1 MPDPIRISI
10 AELIGKP
17 RAIAAADGEMVFK
30 EIYPLVKEGTPVA
43 LSFAGIRMVITA
55 FLNAAIGKLYRGDI
69 PFDEVDRLVEVVDLA
84 EAFQPALEHSKT
96 WSKAYYADPERLERA
111 IKEEYGDEE

>member
-1 MPDPIRISI
+1 MPEPFQINI
-10 AELIGKP
+10 ADLIGKP

-30 EIYPLVKEGTPVA
+30 EIYPLVKAGTPVT

-55 FLNAAIGKLYRGDI
+55 FLNAAIGQLYRDI
-69 PFDEVDRLVEVVDLA
+69 PVEEVNRLVEVVDLP

-96 WSKAYYADPERLERA
+96 WSQAFYADPERLERS
-111 IKEEYGDEE
+111 IKEVMEDEE

>member
-1 MPDPIRISI
+1 MSEPFRIAI
-10 AELIGKP
+10 TDLIGKP

-30 EIYPLVKEGTPVA
+30 ELKPLIEAGTPVVV
-43 LSFAGIRMVITA
+43 SFAGIRMVITA
-55 FLNAAIGKLYRGDI
+55 FLNAAIGKLYRDI
-69 PFDEVDRLVEVVDLA
+69 PEAEIERLLEVTELA

-96 WSKAYYADPERLERA
+96 WSKAFYADPERLERA

>member
-1 MPDPIRISI
+1 MNEPVSMKI
-10 AELIGKP
+10 ADLIGKP

-30 EIYPLVKEGTPVA
+30 EIYPLLKAGTPVV

-55 FLNAAIGKLYRGDI
+55 FLNAAIGKLYRDI
-69 PFDEVDRLVEVVDLA
+69 PGEEVDQLLEVTDLPD
-84 EAFQPALEHSKT
+84 AFHPALEHSKT

>member
-1 MPDPIRISI
+1 MPESHRITI
-10 AELIGKP
+10 VELIGKP

-30 EIYPLVKEGTPVA
+30 EIYPLLKAGTPVQ
-43 LSFAGIRMVITA
+43 LSFGGIRMVITA
-55 FLNAAIGKLYRGDI
+55 FLNAAVGKLYRDI
-69 PFDEVDRLVEVVDLA
+69 PVEGVDQLLEVTDLA

-96 WSKAYYADPERLERA
+96 WSKAYYADPERLERV

>member
-1 MPDPIRISI
+1 MPDPIQINI
-10 AELIGKP
+10 ADLIGKP
-17 RAIAAADGEMVFK
+17 RGISAADGEMVFK
-30 EIYPLVKEGTPVA
+30 EIYPLIKAGSPVT

-55 FLNAAIGKLYRGDI
+55 FLNAAVGKLYRDI
-69 PFDEVDRLVEVVDLA
+69 PFDEVDSLLEVTELA
-84 EAFQPALEHSKT
+84 DAFQPALDHSKT